1 MAHPYSVWAHFL
13 LVGLAGP
20 DAKAHSG
27 RGMLPTTNW
36 CERSQVAGLL
46 WLLVQ
51 RKFTFHAVLSSG
63 TSSGVTWHKRIS
75 GKAHKRVMAMHPHF

>member
-1 MAHPYSVWAHFL
+1 MAHLYSTWAHFL

-27 RGMLPTTNW
+27 GGMLPTTNW

-63 TSSGVTWHKRIS
+63 TFESLESGAALFKGTTFTTQ
-75 GKAHKRVMAMHPHF
+75 G